1 VGDIRVIGRNTQGI
15 TIFRVGEGEHVVSAA
30 RIDENAEPENEAE
43 AMIAEERAES
53 TEPLEADQVQLDD
66 GTGPHTLDERVQEDD
81 EGA

>member
-1 VGDIRVIGRNTQGI
+1 
-15 TIFRVGEGEHVVSAA
+15 
-30 RIDENAEPENEAE
+30 
-43 AMIAEERAES
+43 MIAEERAES